1 MAIEIEKKFRLSD
14 DRREQ
19 ILANLEG
26 LGAQFV
32 SEDFEENTLYGGGIL
47 DEKRAVL
54 RVRKIGNKT
63 VLTYK
68 ERVENNSDI
77 KHQTEFETIVES
89 AEEIENII
97 AHLGFT
103 KALVYEKR
111 RKTWRLRDVE
121 IMLDE
126 LPFGLYMEIEGSI
139 TAIAEAE
146 MLLDAENFETEHETY
161 PHLTS
166 RFGVKK
172 EFVIEARF
180 A

>member
-1 MAIEIEKKFRLSD
+1 MAIEIEKKFTLSGDQRERITARL
-14 DRREQ
+14 E
-19 ILANLEG
+19 E
-26 LGAQFV
+26 LGARFIG
-32 SEDFEENTLYGGGIL
+32 EDFEENTLYGGGIL
-47 DEKRAVL
+47 DEKGAVL

-63 VLTYK
+63 ILTYK
-68 ERVENNSDI
+68 ERVENDSAV
-77 KHQTEFETIVES
+77 KQQTEFETIVES

-97 AHLGFT
+97 RSLGFT
-103 KALVYEKR
+103 RSLVYEKR

-146 MLLDAENFETEHETY
+146 MLLDAENFEAEHETY
-161 PHLTS
+161 PHLTG
-166 RFGVKK
+166 RFGVRK
-172 EFVIEARF
+172 ESVIEARF

>member
-1 MAIEIEKKFRLSD
+1 MAIEIEKKYRLNA
-14 DRREQ
+14 EQ
-19 ILANLEG
+19 HEQVLANLAKI
-26 LGAQFV
+26 GAEFV
-32 SEDFEENTLYGGGIL
+32 GEDFEENTLYGGGIL
-47 DEKRAVL
+47 DDKRAVL
-54 RVRKIGNKT
+54 RVRKKGSKT

-68 ERVENNSDI
+68 KRVQNDTDI

-89 AEEIENII
+89 TEEIENII

-126 LPFGLYMEIEGSI
+126 LPFGLYMEIEGSRA
-139 TAIAEAE
+139 AIAEAE
-146 MLLDAENFETEHETY
+146 MMLDAENFATEHETY

-166 RFGVKK
+166 RFGVRK
-172 EFVIEARF
+172 ENLIEARF

>member
-14 DRREQ
+14 DWREQ

-54 RVRKIGNKT
+54 RLRKIGNKT

>member
-14 DRREQ
+14 DWREQ

-54 RVRKIGNKT
+54 RLRKIGNKI

-68 ERVENNSDI
+68 ERVKNNSDI

-146 MLLDAENFETEHETY
+146 MLLNAENFETEHETY

-166 RFGVKK
+166 KFGVKK

>member
-14 DRREQ
+14 DWREQ

-54 RVRKIGNKT
+54 RVRKIGSKT

-166 RFGVKK
+166 KFGVKK